1 MSQIP
6 SASDRFGR
14 KNSAS
19 IKTPA
24 RRASSKEIELDTEED
39 KQDPAAWRDE
49 IVRTIFGDVGA
60 IRRDFSCAIERK
72 ILLHGRL
79 YVTERFICFYS
90 NLFGFEKKI
99 KIPYSHVTCVTKEN
113 TAVFIPNA
121 IAVITARKEYVFRS
135 FWDRDDCFNLLRA
148 YHEMYRTVL
157 EPASSHVEEEET
169 QQQEPQ
175 KEEEKFETHVE
186 TPVARQESLP
196 QQDLLKRIEGIA
208 GPPVEGGPARFRCGS
223 LGPSTRRRNGSWFL
237 IRLKAAGSA

>member
-1 MSQIP
+1 MKASRGVAGTSGANTSSRT
-6 SASDRFGR
+6 SA
-14 KNSAS
+14 
-19 IKTPA
+19 
-24 RRASSKEIELDTEED
+24 ELTATADVYTT
-39 KQDPAAWRDE
+39 E
-49 IVRTIFGDVGA
+49 IVRAIFGREIGAVVG
-60 IRRDFSCAIERK
+60 DYSCTHNKRS
-72 ILLHGRL
+72 GRI
-79 YVTERFICFYS
+79 YVATNAICFYS

-196 QQDLLKRIEGIA
+196 SRT
-208 GPPVEGGPARFRCGS
+208 S
-223 LGPSTRRRNGSWFL
+223 
-237 IRLKAAGSA
+237 

>member
-1 MSQIP
+1 MKEKYYYTVGSTSR
-6 SASDRFGR
+6 SAS
-14 KNSAS
+14 SAS
-19 IKTPA
+19 I
-24 RRASSKEIELDTEED
+24 RI
-39 KQDPAAWRDE
+39 
-49 IVRTIFGDVGA
+49 
-60 IRRDFSCAIERK
+60 
-72 ILLHGRL
+72 
-79 YVTERFICFYS
+79 
-90 NLFGFEKKI
+90 LFGFEKKI

-121 IAVITARKEYVFRS
+121 IAVITARKEYVVRS

-169 QQQEPQ
+169 QQQES

-208 GPPVEGGPARFRCGS
+208 GPDVQERPATPDVADTPEHARTTAKAFS
-223 LGPSTRRRNGSWFL
+223 LEVHSTKLAETLHTCHLTSECRRVLRAFSGR
-237 IRLKAAGSA
+237 RLRLSSDKIPRRPR